1 MIIQSIK
8 PATLHIQN
16 KTLENGGIKIC
27 TCYLLQG
34 LDSPMEAKCRGK
46 YIKSHQKQNT
56 CLDYIKDFEDI
67 SLYKPL
73 RLKKYPKVV

>member
-16 KTLENGGIKIC
+16 KPILKC
-27 TCYLLQG
+27 DCYLLLG
-34 LDSPMEAKCRGK
+34 LDSDQDAECKGW
-46 YIKSHQKQNT
+46 YIKSHQKQIY
-56 CLDYIKDFEDI
+56 CWFYIREYEDP

>member
-27 TCYLLQG
+27 KCYLLQG
-34 LDSPMEAKCRGK
+34 LISDQEAKCKGK
-46 YIKSHQKQNT
+46 YIKSHQKQKH
-56 CLDYIKDFEDI
+56 CWFYIREYEDPRDYR
-67 SLYKPL
+67 PL
-73 RLKKYPKVV
+73 NLKKYEDTH